1 MKKILVVGASG
12 KTGRN
17 VVKQLLEL
25 GHSVHIIVRTTN
37 NLSKDILKH
46 QKINITKASILD
58 INEEEMVNLVS
69 DSDAIVSCLGHNL
82 SFKGIFGE
90 PKRLCTDATK
100 NLCEAIRSSKS
111 NSPIKFILMSSVGV
125 KNKKIGEQRSIFDN
139 IILTLLR
146 WFLPPHK
153 DNEIA
158 LDYLISSFGNS
169 NKHIEWCA
177 VRPDSLIDDKISK
190 FEIIESPITTIFKGR
205 PTSRKNVANFMTQL
219 IGDNTLWSMW
229 KFKTPVIMNEK

>member
-1 MKKILVVGASG
+1 MKKILVVGALG

-17 VVKQLLEL
+17 VVKQLLEE
-25 GHSVHIIVRTTN
+25 GHSVHRIVRTTN

-58 INEEEMVNLVS
+58 INEEEMVNLVG

-82 SFKGIFGE
+82 SFKEIFEE

-100 NLCEAIRSSKS
+100 YLCEAIRSSKA
-111 NSPIKFILMSSVGV
+111 NSPIKFILTSSVGV

-146 WFLPPHK
+146 WFLPLHK

-169 NKHIEWCA
+169 NKQIEWCA

-205 PTSRKNVANFMTQL
+205 PTSRKNVTNFMTQL
-219 IGDNTLWSMW
+219 IGDNTIWSMW
-229 KFKTPVIMNEK
+229 KFKTPVIMNKK

>member
-25 GHSVHIIVRTTN
+25 GHSVHIIVRTTD

-58 INEEEMVNLVS
+58 VNEEEMVNLVS

-90 PKRLCTDATK
+90 PKRLCSDATK
-100 NLCEAIRSSKS
+100 N
-111 NSPIKFILMSSVGV
+111 M
-125 KNKKIGEQRSIFDN
+125 
-139 IILTLLR
+139 
-146 WFLPPHK
+146 
-153 DNEIA
+153 
-158 LDYLISSFGNS
+158 
-169 NKHIEWCA
+169 
-177 VRPDSLIDDKISK
+177 
-190 FEIIESPITTIFKGR
+190 
-205 PTSRKNVANFMTQL
+205 
-219 IGDNTLWSMW
+219 
-229 KFKTPVIMNEK
+229 

>member
-46 QKINITKASILD
+46 QRVNIIKASILD
-58 INEEEMVNLVS
+58 IKEEEMVNLVS

-100 NLCEAIRSSKS
+100 ILCKAIRSTKA

-125 KNKKIGEQRSIFDN
+125 KNKEIGEQRSLFDN
-139 IILTLLR
+139 IVLTLLR
-146 WFLPPHK
+146 WFIPPHK
-153 DNEIA
+153 DNEMA
-158 LDYLISSFGNS
+158 LDYLISSIGDS
-169 NKHIEWCA
+169 NKYIEWCA
-177 VRPDSLIDDKISK
+177 IRPDSLIDEEISK
-190 FEIIESPITTIFKGR
+190 FEIIESPITGIFKGR
-205 PTSRKNVANFMTQL
+205 PTARKNVANFITKL
-219 IGDNTLWSMW
+219 IEDNTLWSMW
-229 KFKTPVIMNEK
+229 KFKTPVIMNEE

>member
-1 MKKILVVGASG
+1 
-12 KTGRN
+12 
-17 VVKQLLEL
+17 
-25 GHSVHIIVRTTN
+25 
-37 NLSKDILKH
+37 
-46 QKINITKASILD
+46 
-58 INEEEMVNLVS
+58 MVNLVS

-90 PKRLCTDATK
+90 PKRLCTNATK
-100 NLCEAIRSSKS
+100 DLFEAIRSSKE
-111 NSPIKFILMSSVGV
+111 NSPIKFILMNSIGV

-146 WFLPPHK
+146 WFLPLHK

-169 NKHIEWCA
+169 NKQIEWCA

-205 PTSRKNVANFMTQL
+205 PTSRKNVANFMIQL
-219 IGDNTLWSMW
+219 IGDNTIWSMW
-229 KFKTPVIMNEK
+229 KFKTPVIMNKK

>member
-1 MKKILVVGASG
+1 MKKILVVGALG

-17 VVKQLLEL
+17 VVKQLLEE
-25 GHSVHIIVRTTN
+25 GHSVHRIVRTTN

-100 NLCEAIRSSKS
+100 YLCEVIRSSKA
-111 NSPIKFILMSSVGV
+111 NSPIKFILTSSVGV
-125 KNKKIGEQRSIFDN
+125 KNKKNWRTKIN
-139 IILTLLR
+139 I
-146 WFLPPHK
+146 
-153 DNEIA
+153 
-158 LDYLISSFGNS
+158 
-169 NKHIEWCA
+169 
-177 VRPDSLIDDKISK
+177 
-190 FEIIESPITTIFKGR
+190 
-205 PTSRKNVANFMTQL
+205 
-219 IGDNTLWSMW
+219 
-229 KFKTPVIMNEK
+229 

>member
-25 GHSVHIIVRTTN
+25 GHTVHIIVRTTN

-46 QKINITKASILD
+46 QKINIIKASILD
-58 INEEEMVNLVS
+58 IKEEEMVNLVS
-69 DSDAIVSCLGHNL
+69 GFDAVVSCLGHNL

-100 NLCEAIRSSKS
+100 NLCKAIISSKTS
-111 NSPIKFILMSSVGV
+111 SAIKFILMSSVGV
-125 KNKKIGEQRSIFDN
+125 KNKEIGEQRSLFDI

-146 WFLPPHK
+146 WFIPPHK
-153 DNEIA
+153 DNEMA
-158 LDYLISSFGNS
+158 LDYLISSIGDS
-169 NKHIEWCA
+169 NKYIEWCA
-177 VRPDSLIDDKISK
+177 IRPDSLIDDEISK
-190 FEIIESPITTIFKGR
+190 FEIIESPITGVFKGR
-205 PTSRKNVANFMTQL
+205 PTARKNVANFMTQL
-219 IGDNTLWSMW
+219 IGDNILWSMW